1 MYQYK
6 YKGHLRLFLE
16 ASKLILSV
24 IVQGEVQICIIGI
37 LVHTAERPQ
46 WNTLKAS

>member
-6 YKGHLRLFLE
+6 YKGHLRLLLE
-16 ASKLILSV
+16 ASQLFLTVLTGST
-24 IVQGEVQICIIGI
+24 EICIIGI